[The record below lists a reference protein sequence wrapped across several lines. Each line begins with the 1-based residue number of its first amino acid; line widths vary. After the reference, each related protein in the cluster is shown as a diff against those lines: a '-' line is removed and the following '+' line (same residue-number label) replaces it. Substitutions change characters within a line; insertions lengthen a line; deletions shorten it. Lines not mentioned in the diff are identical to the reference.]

1 MRALADKSSL
11 LKKDRMRMVDWMIE
25 VLSNF
30 AAQGCGTN
38 EHTYF
43 KAVFF
48 FLAKRQVT
56 IMDLCFLKNPELFT
70 SRNLHIVGVL
80 AMYLASKTLDY
91 MPIDLHYIYKDV
103 VHEEF
108 SRTQLCDYENLMLE
122 TLEMDLTVPTWMD
135 FLDKCIFDLF
145 GYYRTGT
152 SLFHLRQQ
160 CMYIL
165 HIIVM
170 EPTFY
175 NCGGMKLVS
184 AAVIVFTIRR
194 NYAEFECGNTFFF

>member
-1 MRALADKSSL
+1 
-11 LKKDRMRMVDWMIE
+11 
-25 VLSNF
+25 
-30 AAQGCGTN
+30 
-38 EHTYF
+38 
-43 KAVFF
+43 
-48 FLAKRQVT
+48 
-56 IMDLCFLKNPELFT
+56 MDLCFLKNPDVFT

-108 SRTQLCDYENLMLE
+108 SRAQLCDYENLMLE
-122 TLEMDLTVPTWMD
+122 TLEMDLAVPTWMD

-194 NYAEFECGNTFFF
+194 NYAEYECGNIFFLMVIK